1 LVYSFSM
8 QSSLFAE
15 RQKRPPCRL
24 NSSIRSILNL
34 SANIDRQIVIFV
46 RKIHDKMNE
55 KDIQS
60 FSLATLIDVC
70 GRRPGDICYDGCLIA
85 SRVNVQDE
93 IDIDLFRYPTR
104 IDAFVILL
112 CSKGS
117 GTFTSNLTR
126 HTLTENSIFVHL
138 PGSIIQAESTEEIA
152 LHAVIC
158 EEEFIRRI
166 NIDIRLLSQLFL
178 HVEKQ
183 PCLKLDEKEW
193 TGITRSFEE
202 LGAEGTEMPAD
213 VYSAEVI
220 RSIIRTLAYKVC
232 RVIGRH
238 IETSGERQI
247 SARSRND
254 EYFSQFMNILGKHY
268 TQERS
273 VGFYAGQLNL
283 TPKYLTTLIRKTSGR
298 TAVEWI
304 DDYVVLEAKNLLKYS
319 TMSIQEIAY
328 YLNFS
333 NQSFFGKYFK
343 SHTGMTPSAYR
354 IGRGGAGRRIRG
366 RTSWSCPP
374 VKKITSP

>member
-1 LVYSFSM
+1 
-8 QSSLFAE
+8 
-15 RQKRPPCRL
+15 
-24 NSSIRSILNL
+24 
-34 SANIDRQIVIFV
+34 
-46 RKIHDKMNE
+46 MNE

-104 IDAFVILL
+104 IDAFVILF

-202 LGAEGTEMPAD
+202 LGARVRRCRRTSIPPRSYVRSSGRWPTKYAASSD
-213 VYSAEVI
+213 VTSKRAESG
-220 RSIIRTLAYKVC
+220 RSRRAAAT
-232 RVIGRH
+232 
-238 IETSGERQI
+238 TSI
-247 SARSRND
+247 SAS
-254 EYFSQFMNILGKHY
+254 S
-268 TQERS
+268 
-273 VGFYAGQLNL
+273 
-283 TPKYLTTLIRKTSGR
+283 
-298 TAVEWI
+298 
-304 DDYVVLEAKNLLKYS
+304 
-319 TMSIQEIAY
+319 
-328 YLNFS
+328 
-333 NQSFFGKYFK
+333 
-343 SHTGMTPSAYR
+343 
-354 IGRGGAGRRIRG
+354 
-366 RTSWSCPP
+366 
-374 VKKITSP
+374 

>member
-1 LVYSFSM
+1 
-8 QSSLFAE
+8 
-15 RQKRPPCRL
+15 
-24 NSSIRSILNL
+24 
-34 SANIDRQIVIFV
+34 
-46 RKIHDKMNE
+46 MNE

-104 IDAFVILL
+104 IDAFVILF

-183 PCLKLDEKEW
+183 PCLKLDEKE
-193 TGITRSFEE
+193 
-202 LGAEGTEMPAD
+202 
-213 VYSAEVI
+213 
-220 RSIIRTLAYKVC
+220 
-232 RVIGRH
+232 
-238 IETSGERQI
+238 
-247 SARSRND
+247 
-254 EYFSQFMNILGKHY
+254 
-268 TQERS
+268 
-273 VGFYAGQLNL
+273 
-283 TPKYLTTLIRKTSGR
+283 
-298 TAVEWI
+298 
-304 DDYVVLEAKNLLKYS
+304 
-319 TMSIQEIAY
+319 
-328 YLNFS
+328 
-333 NQSFFGKYFK
+333 
-343 SHTGMTPSAYR
+343 
-354 IGRGGAGRRIRG
+354 
-366 RTSWSCPP
+366 
-374 VKKITSP
+374 

>member
-1 LVYSFSM
+1 
-8 QSSLFAE
+8 
-15 RQKRPPCRL
+15 
-24 NSSIRSILNL
+24 
-34 SANIDRQIVIFV
+34 
-46 RKIHDKMNE
+46 MNE

-183 PCLKLDEKEW
+183 PCLKLDE
-193 TGITRSFEE
+193 
-202 LGAEGTEMPAD
+202 M
-213 VYSAEVI
+213 
-220 RSIIRTLAYKVC
+220 
-232 RVIGRH
+232 
-238 IETSGERQI
+238 SG
-247 SARSRND
+247 
-254 EYFSQFMNILGKHY
+254 
-268 TQERS
+268 
-273 VGFYAGQLNL
+273 
-283 TPKYLTTLIRKTSGR
+283 
-298 TAVEWI
+298 
-304 DDYVVLEAKNLLKYS
+304 
-319 TMSIQEIAY
+319 
-328 YLNFS
+328 
-333 NQSFFGKYFK
+333 
-343 SHTGMTPSAYR
+343 
-354 IGRGGAGRRIRG
+354 
-366 RTSWSCPP
+366 
-374 VKKITSP
+374 

>member
-1 LVYSFSM
+1 
-8 QSSLFAE
+8 
-15 RQKRPPCRL
+15 
-24 NSSIRSILNL
+24 
-34 SANIDRQIVIFV
+34 
-46 RKIHDKMNE
+46 MNE

-104 IDAFVILL
+104 IDAFVILF

-202 LGAEGTEMPAD
+202 LGAESQPAP
-213 VYSAEVI
+213 
-220 RSIIRTLAYKVC
+220 
-232 RVIGRH
+232 
-238 IETSGERQI
+238 ET

-354 IGRGGAGRRIRG
+354 IGR
-366 RTSWSCPP
+366 
-374 VKKITSP
+374 

>member
-1 LVYSFSM
+1 
-8 QSSLFAE
+8 
-15 RQKRPPCRL
+15 
-24 NSSIRSILNL
+24 
-34 SANIDRQIVIFV
+34 
-46 RKIHDKMNE
+46 MNE

-104 IDAFVILL
+104 IDAFVILF

-183 PCLKLDEKEW
+183 PCLKLDE
-193 TGITRSFEE
+193 RS
-202 LGAEGTEMPAD
+202 
-213 VYSAEVI
+213 
-220 RSIIRTLAYKVC
+220 
-232 RVIGRH
+232 GR
-238 IETSGERQI
+238 ESPG
-247 SARSRND
+247 RSRN
-254 EYFSQFMNILGKHY
+254 SAPRVRRCRRTSIPP
-268 TQERS
+268 RS
-273 VGFYAGQLNL
+273 YV
-283 TPKYLTTLIRKTSGR
+283 RSSGR
-298 TAVEWI
+298 WPTKCAASSDVTSKRAESGRSRR
-304 DDYVVLEAKNLLKYS
+304 AAA
-319 TMSIQEIAY
+319 TTSI
-328 YLNFS
+328 
-333 NQSFFGKYFK
+333 
-343 SHTGMTPSAYR
+343 SA
-354 IGRGGAGRRIRG
+354 
-366 RTSWSCPP
+366 SS
-374 VKKITSP
+374 

>member
-1 LVYSFSM
+1 
-8 QSSLFAE
+8 
-15 RQKRPPCRL
+15 
-24 NSSIRSILNL
+24 
-34 SANIDRQIVIFV
+34 
-46 RKIHDKMNE
+46 MNE

-104 IDAFVILL
+104 IDAFVILF

-238 IETSGERQI
+238 IETSGERQVSARRSRGGCRAIFI
-247 SARSRND
+247 SASITMRSLCPVPAICRVRPAYARSR
-254 EYFSQFMNILGKHY
+254 
-268 TQERS
+268 RS
-273 VGFYAGQLNL
+273 WRPFPWHPYPCCLPAPSWRGTAPAGAAG
-283 TPKYLTTLIRKTSGR
+283 SAGCCR
-298 TAVEWI
+298 T
-304 DDYVVLEAKNLLKYS
+304 
-319 TMSIQEIAY
+319 
-328 YLNFS
+328 
-333 NQSFFGKYFK
+333 
-343 SHTGMTPSAYR
+343 
-354 IGRGGAGRRIRG
+354 
-366 RTSWSCPP
+366 
-374 VKKITSP
+374 

>member
-1 LVYSFSM
+1 MNLNYHFIAIFRPIIKDEMNRNHTETMINSFTLSQLIEM
-8 QSSLFAE
+8 SGDNRQGLMRECFTASSDNRMEIF
-15 RQKRPPCRL
+15 RFPC
-24 NSSIRSILNL
+24 
-34 SANIDRQIVIFV
+34 
-46 RKIHDKMNE
+46 
-55 KDIQS
+55 
-60 FSLATLIDVC
+60 
-70 GRRPGDICYDGCLIA
+70 
-85 SRVNVQDE
+85 
-93 IDIDLFRYPTR
+93 R
-104 IDAFVILL
+104 IDAFVILF

-238 IETSGERQI
+238 IETNGERQV

-254 EYFSQFMNILGKHY
+254 EYFNQFMSELTKHY
-268 TQERS
+268 MQERS

-333 NQSFFGKYFK
+333 NQSIFGKYFK

-354 IGRGGAGRRIRG
+354 IGR
-366 RTSWSCPP
+366 
-374 VKKITSP
+374 